1 MVSGVDVGV
10 GLDDVV
16 MSGNVLALVQ
26 YARSPLTSLPPSR
39 TGLRAGRGTNGI
51 RAPASTDTPQVETRR
66 DNPTLAMWP
75 RGRGGYEIWAGYG
88 SYGRIHVWVYCESR
102 SAG

>member
-26 YARSPLTSLPPSR
+26 YAR
-39 TGLRAGRGTNGI
+39 RGTNGI